1 MDGEISGIL
10 FVLCAALAI
19 IVIIVL
25 AWQAEIKRSTA
36 LARLARE
43 FGMRFSREK
52 DRALARRFEDLK
64 GLGEGGN
71 HYAWNVLSG
80 PYEGQ
85 ELITFD
91 YHYETHSTDSDGN
104 SQTNHHYRHV
114 VALRLP
120 IPLPNLVLA
129 PEDIFSKIAQAF
141 GYDDID
147 FESAEFSRLYCVRST
162 DKKFA
167 YDFFNAR
174 MIEFLLSEPDRLHLE
189 VSADMLAFVYDGRMA
204 PDKLPPKF
212 DRACSIR
219 ERIPD
224 YLFS

>member
-1 MDGEISGIL
+1 MPGEVSVILVGICL
-10 FVLCAALAI
+10 ALAI
-19 IVIIVL
+19 LVIALVS
-25 AWQAEIKRSTA
+25 WEVERKRAEA
-36 LARLARE
+36 LAELAAQFE
-43 FGMRFSREK
+43 MRFSRERN
-52 DRALARRFEDLK
+52 RALAQRFEDLK
-64 GLGEGGN
+64 GLSEGDN

-85 ELITFD
+85 ALIVFD
-91 YHYETHSTDSDGN
+91 YHYETHSTDSKGN
-104 SQTNHHYRHV
+104 RQTSHHYRHV
-114 VALRLP
+114 VALQLP

-129 PEDIFSKIAQAF
+129 PEGILSKIAQAF

-147 FESAEFSRLYCVRST
+147 FESAEFSRLYCVRSR

-174 MIEFLLSEPDRLHLE
+174 MIDFLLSEPDPLHFE
-189 VSADMLAFVYDGRMA
+189 VSDDMLAFVYDGRMA

>member
-1 MDGEISGIL
+1 MPGEVSVILVGICL
-10 FVLCAALAI
+10 ALAI
-19 IVIIVL
+19 LVIALVS
-25 AWQAEIKRSTA
+25 WEVERKRAEA
-36 LARLARE
+36 LAELAAQFE
-43 FGMRFSREK
+43 MRFSRERN
-52 DRALARRFEDLK
+52 RALAQRFEDLK
-64 GLGEGGN
+64 GLSEGDN

-85 ELITFD
+85 ALIVFD
-91 YHYETHSTDSDGN
+91 YHYETHSTDSKGN
-104 SQTNHHYRHV
+104 RQTSHHYRHV
-114 VALRLP
+114 VALQLP

-129 PEDIFSKIAQAF
+129 PEGILSKIAQAF

-174 MIEFLLSEPDRLHLE
+174 MIDFLLSEPDKFHLE
-189 VSADMLAFVYDGRMA
+189 VNDDMLAFVYDGRMA
-204 PDKLPPKF
+204 PEKLPPKLE
-212 DRACSIR
+212 RVCSIR
-219 ERIPD
+219 ERMPD